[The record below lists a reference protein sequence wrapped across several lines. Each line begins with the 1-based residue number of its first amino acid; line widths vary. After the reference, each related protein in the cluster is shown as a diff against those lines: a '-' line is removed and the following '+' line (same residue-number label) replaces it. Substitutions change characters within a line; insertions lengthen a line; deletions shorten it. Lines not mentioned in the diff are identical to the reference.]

1 VIKQLK
7 LILSP
12 IEEEALND
20 VLNETGHSF
29 ADLVRTRLIRDRVA
43 ILIKNKVKKGLS
55 SESQANPVVRLVLKN
70 EESFLMGALV
80 EQTGLSSQ
88 DLFKY
93 ALFGRNI
100 VARKDDHVD
109 RLKLRELKGTLTIAK
124 NAIDSNE
131 EGTLSTLGILIEGML
146 EDLKD
151 ID

>member
-1 VIKQLK
+1 MIKQLK

-12 IEEEALND
+12 IEEEALNQ

-29 ADLVRTRLIRDRVA
+29 ADLVKTRLIRDRVA
-43 ILIKNKVKKGLS
+43 NLIKNKVKQGLV
-55 SESQANPVVRLVLKN
+55 SESPRNPVVRLVLKN
-70 EESFLMGALV
+70 EESLLMSALV

-109 RLKLRELKGTLTIAK
+109 RLKLRELKGTLAIAK
-124 NAIDSNE
+124 EAIDTNE
-131 EGTLSTLGILIEGML
+131 EGTLSTLGVLIEGML
-146 EDLKD
+146 EGIKD